1 VIGRLRHA
9 VDWRVRG
16 IVSRLETLLGETAA
30 LRERVDALAA
40 EVAEIRAAT
49 RAVVSEEAANR
60 RRLHAARASA
70 EHELAWSDPDPLV
83 TVAIPTRDR
92 PELLAGRSIPSALAQ
107 THRNLEV
114 VVVGDAAGEHVA
126 AAALSSGD
134 PRVRYA
140 STTHQVVQPDRDRQ
154 WLVGSTLA
162 RNEAHRLAR
171 GRWIVDLDDD
181 DALRPDAVE
190 SLLALARAE
199 RLEVAY
205 GDLVMHLPD
214 GAANRLG
221 GFPPRYGEFHWQA
234 AIWHAGLAFF
244 ARELVAADLGLPGD
258 WYRMLR
264 MLRAGVRIGRL
275 DAVVC
280 DFYPGRLWDASGG
293 GDGLADPLDVRDP
306 HRGVQRERD
315 E

>member
-1 VIGRLRHA
+1 VTGRLRHA

-16 IVSRLETLLGETAA
+16 IVSRLDTLLGETAA
-30 LRERVDALAA
+30 LRERVDALAV

-49 RAVVSEEAANR
+49 RAVVSEEAENR
-60 RRLHAARASA
+60 RRLYTARASA
-70 EHELAWSDPDPLV
+70 EHELAWTDPDPLV
-83 TVAIPTRDR
+83 TIAIPTRDR

-107 THRNLEV
+107 THGNLEV
-114 VVVGDAAGEHVA
+114 VVVGDAAGEEVA
-126 AAALSSGD
+126 AAALSTGD

-140 STTHQVVQPDRDRQ
+140 GTTHRVVQPDAERQ

-214 GAANRLG
+214 GTANRLG
-221 GFPPRYGEFHWQA
+221 RLPAAVRRVPLAGGDLPCGPAVLRPR
-234 AIWHAGLAFF
+234 
-244 ARELVAADLGLPGD
+244 ARGRRPRPARRLVPRAADAARGRAHRPPGRRGLRLLPGPA
-258 WYRMLR
+258 L
-264 MLRAGVRIGRL
+264 GRL
-275 DAVVC
+275 RRRRRRRR
-280 DFYPGRLWDASGG
+280 PGRRPRRPSRSAAG
-293 GDGLADPLDVRDP
+293 A
-306 HRGVQRERD
+306 
-315 E
+315 